1 MSNKDSAYLIGITGG
16 SASGKTRTINQLE
29 DIFGDDIV
37 VISQDNYYKNLEELG
52 KERWD
57 RADFDTPNAFKNDE
71 LVSDLKKLMTGESV
85 TIPIYDF
92 KTHSRKE
99 EEMQVDPAHVILI
112 EGLFIY
118 NVKEIRELLD
128 YKVFLH
134 ADGDIRLSRRLLRDI
149 NDRGQSVK
157 NIAQSIQWYLEAVKP
172 KQEKYIIPMEKHAD
186 KVIDVNSGT
195 SQAVRFL
202 EEKIRKILN
211 SRKQEA

>member
-1 MSNKDSAYLIGITGG
+1 MNKDSVYLIGITGG
-16 SASGKTRTINQLE
+16 SASGKTRTINKLE

-37 VISQDNYYKNLEELG
+37 VISQDNYYKNIEELG

-57 RADFDTPNAFKNDE
+57 RADYDTPKAFKNKE
-71 LVSDLKKLMTGESV
+71 LVSDLKKLMAGESV

-99 EEMQVDPAHVILI
+99 EEMQVDPVSVIII

-118 NVKEIRELLD
+118 NVSQIRNLLD

-157 NIAQSIQWYLEAVKP
+157 NIAQSIQWYLETVKP
-172 KQEKYIIPMEKHAD
+172 KQEKYIIPMEKYAD

-195 SQAVRFL
+195 GEAVKFL
-202 EEKIRKILN
+202 EEKIRMILN
-211 SRKQEA
+211 SKE

>member
-1 MSNKDSAYLIGITGG
+1 
-16 SASGKTRTINQLE
+16 
-29 DIFGDDIV
+29 
-37 VISQDNYYKNLEELG
+37 LG

-57 RADFDTPNAFKNDE
+57 RADYDTPKAFNNDE
-71 LVSDLKKLMTGESV
+71 LISDLKSLIQGKSITM
-85 TIPIYDF
+85 PIYDF

-99 EEMQVDPAHVILI
+99 KEMKIDPAHVIII

-118 NVKEIRELLD
+118 NIKEIRELLD

-157 NIAQSIQWYLEAVKP
+157 NIAQSIQWYLETVKP

-186 KVIDVNSGT
+186 KVINVNSGT
-195 SQAVRFL
+195 RKAVKFL
-202 EEKIRKILN
+202 EEKIRGILKE
-211 SRKQEA
+211 RKT

>member
-1 MSNKDSAYLIGITGG
+1 MNKDSVYLIGITGG

-29 DIFGDDIV
+29 KIFGDDIV

-57 RADFDTPNAFKNDE
+57 RADYDTPAAFNNNE
-71 LVSDLKKLMTGESV
+71 LANDLKKLIKGESV
-85 TIPIYDF
+85 AIPIYDF

-99 EEMQVDPAHVILI
+99 EEMQVDPAHVIII

-118 NVKEIRELLD
+118 NVPEIRDLLD

-149 NDRGQSVK
+149 NERGQSVK
-157 NIAQSIQWYLEAVKP
+157 NIAQSIQWYLETVKP
-172 KQEKYIIPMEKHAD
+172 KQEKYIIPMEKYAD
-186 KVIDVNSGT
+186 KVINVNSGT
-195 SQAVRFL
+195 RGAVEFL
-202 EEKIRKILN
+202 EGKIRNVLKN
-211 SRKQEA
+211 RKNRA